1 MVQFPRTYYLT
12 TVMVFGLAA
21 FPYYGLAQSSERE
34 MFEALLENEINTI
47 EVVERLGPSVVAVH
61 ITVQGEPVSPL
72 ADVPQQQIPEQL
84 RGLIPFLDLR
94 APIQQSSGSGFLVEV
109 DGNPRLV
116 TNFHVVKAAL
126 VEGTT
131 SLVDGGKIEVTFP
144 ERPEARF
151 EVRVLGAN
159 PSFDLALL
167 ELTRGDYPVSATPL
181 VISDSSKLNVGQKAI
196 AIGNP
201 FGLESTVTSGIVS
214 AVGRLVPSV
223 GQILIPMIQ
232 TDAAINPGN
241 SGGPLLNSRGELI
254 VVNTSILNPTGR
266 SSAGLGFAV
275 PSNLLAEALANLDL
289 GGISNISNTRPRF
302 GVTGRSVRLL
312 PESIRRILGLPDRGV
327 VVLTVIPDSPADK
340 AGLKGSTMSVPVG
353 SLELQAGGDVIVAVD
368 GVPIENAQQLSEI
381 VTYQSMVGDALSVAI
396 IRDGKDMA
404 IEVVLELVKND

>member
-1 MVQFPRTYYLT
+1 MVQFPKVYYLT
-12 TVMVFGLAA
+12 AVMVFGLLA
-21 FPYYGLAQSSERE
+21 FPHLGLAQSSDRE
-34 MFEALLENEINTI
+34 EFEALLENEINTI

-61 ITVQGEPVSPL
+61 ITIQGEPVSPL
-72 ADVPQQQIPEQL
+72 VDVPPQQIPEQL
-84 RGLIPFLDLR
+84 RGLIPFLDSR

-116 TNFHVVKAAL
+116 TNFHVVRAAL
-126 VEGTT
+126 VEGATA
-131 SLVDGGKIEVTFP
+131 LVDGGKIEVTFP
-144 ERPEARF
+144 ERPEARL
-151 EVRVLGAN
+151 EVRVLGVN

-167 ELTRGDYPVSATPL
+167 ELTTSDYPVSATPL
-181 VISDSSKLNVGQKAI
+181 VISDSNKLKVGQKAI

-254 VVNTSILNPTGR
+254 GVNTSILNPTGR

-289 GGISNISNTRPRF
+289 GGISNISNTRPSL

-312 PESIRRILGLPDRGV
+312 PESIRGLLGLPDRGV
-327 VVLTVIPDSPADK
+327 VVLTVLPDSPADK
-340 AGLKGSTMSVPVG
+340 AGLKGSTLSVPVG

-368 GVPIENAQQLSEI
+368 GELIENARQLSEI
-381 VTYQSMVGDALSVAI
+381 VTYQSMVGDTLSVAI
-396 IRDGKDMA
+396 IRDGKEMLLD
-404 IEVVLELVKND
+404 VVLELTMPV